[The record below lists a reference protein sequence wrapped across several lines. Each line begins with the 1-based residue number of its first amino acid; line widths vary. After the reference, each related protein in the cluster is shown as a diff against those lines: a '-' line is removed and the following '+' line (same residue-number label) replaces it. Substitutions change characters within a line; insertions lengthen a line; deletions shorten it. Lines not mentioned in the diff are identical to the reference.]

1 VDVESLKS
9 SLLEGEGV
17 CQEPPTPPP
26 AAVGPLSVGESSLLH
41 ALRKLNIEDR
51 TKTVDKLVND
61 DPDTAH
67 RLRDTGNP

>member
-1 VDVESLKS
+1 MGKRATVTQVVHTKS
-9 SLLEGEGV
+9 RDGF
-17 CQEPPTPPP
+17 
-26 AAVGPLSVGESSLLH
+26 
-41 ALRKLNIEDR
+41 IEDR